1 MTTGILLVQEM
12 EGVVMAD
19 RCRGLANMT
28 RCTLLGFFDINGINL
43 REIGLS
49 AVALLYVIYPLI

>member
-1 MTTGILLVQEM
+1 
-12 EGVVMAD
+12 MAD